1 MNSACK
7 RRCLN
12 SFRSDMKTI
21 KVVATVICDSIKEK
35 KLIFATARGYGDS
48 KGQWEFPG
56 GKLSMERLL
65 KRPLLEK

>member
-1 MNSACK
+1 
-7 RRCLN
+7 
-12 SFRSDMKTI
+12 MKTI